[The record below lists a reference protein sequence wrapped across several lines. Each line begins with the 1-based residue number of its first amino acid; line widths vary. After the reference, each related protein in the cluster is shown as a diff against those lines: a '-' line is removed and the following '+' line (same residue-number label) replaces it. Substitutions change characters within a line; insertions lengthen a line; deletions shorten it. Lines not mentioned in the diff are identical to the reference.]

1 MTSHERPLPAT
12 SSPDSVPSGADT
24 NGSPSIRDARDVQ
37 KAGEAV
43 AISRLRRT
51 RRRPAP
57 RRTVP
62 ANARALERRST
73 PTANVVAA
81 FPVRS
86 REQPRERLLRH
97 GPRAL
102 RDAELVALLLR
113 TGDGRCDAVAL
124 GERLL
129 ESHGSVEGLLC
140 QDARSLG
147 ATPGVGPAKAAAVV
161 AVRELQRR
169 AALEEIQPGPL
180 LSGSVAVRRF
190 LAAHLAHHERE
201 VFGVLLLTVRNH
213 LIAVEDLFH
222 GSVDRAAVYPRE
234 VVKTCLRHNASALIL
249 FHNHPSGVPEPSPSD
264 IQITSRLQSIL
275 EEIDVRLLDHL
286 VVAGMEQVSFAERGL
301 I

>member
-1 MTSHERPLPAT
+1 MTSQQRPVPAT
-12 SSPDSVPSGADT
+12 ASHESVPSGT
-24 NGSPSIRDARDVQ
+24 GTGVSPPVPDGQHVEEGGAT
-37 KAGEAV
+37 A
-43 AISRLRRT
+43 AIPRLRRNG
-51 RRRPAP
+51 RRPAP
-57 RRTVP
+57 RGTVP
-62 ANARALERRST
+62 ANARTLQRPSA
-73 PTANVVAA
+73 PPGNVVAA
-81 FPVRS
+81 FPVPS

-113 TGDGRCDAVAL
+113 TGDGRRDAVAL

-129 ESHGSVEGLLC
+129 ESHGSVERLLR

-190 LAAHLAHHERE
+190 LALHLAHHERE

-222 GSVDRAAVYPRE
+222 GSVDRATVYPRE

>member
-1 MTSHERPLPAT
+1 MTSHQRPVPAT
-12 SSPDSVPSGADT
+12 SHESAPSGADT

-37 KAGEAV
+37 EAGEAV
-43 AISRLRRT
+43 AISRLRRNGG
-51 RRRPAP
+51 RPAP

-62 ANARALERRST
+62 AST
-73 PTANVVAA
+73 RPLQRPSAPPANVVAA
-81 FPVRS
+81 LPVRS

-102 RDAELVALLLR
+102 RDAELIALLLR

-129 ESHGSVEGLLC
+129 ERHGGVEGLLC

-169 AALEEIQPGPL
+169 AALEEIQPGPV
-180 LSGSVAVRRF
+180 LSGSDAVRRF
-190 LAAHLAHHERE
+190 LAVHLAPHERE
-201 VFGVLLLTVRNH
+201 VFGVLLLSTRHH
-213 LIAVEDLFH
+213 LIAVEDLFL

-249 FHNHPSGVPEPSPSD
+249 FHNHPSGVPEPSASD
-264 IQITSRLQSIL
+264 IDLTSRLRSIL